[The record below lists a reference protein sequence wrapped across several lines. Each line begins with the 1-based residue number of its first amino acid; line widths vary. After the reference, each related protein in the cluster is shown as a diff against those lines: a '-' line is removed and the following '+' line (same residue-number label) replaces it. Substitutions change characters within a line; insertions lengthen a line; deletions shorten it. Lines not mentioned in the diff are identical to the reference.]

1 MSASFFDAQ
10 SVSPAQA
17 RSSAAS
23 GKLRT
28 SVLRALLVAG
38 CAIAVAISLA
48 IGNPAELLAADPE
61 LSLLLRGMALIKA
74 ILVAGGLSALW
85 WRFRWPV
92 STKLALGYVAGAW
105 LVTGA
110 TMMIWQLTAIAAA
123 AVAFHVGEVTLLV
136 LAWRDYR
143 DDASPPT

>member
-1 MSASFFDAQ
+1 
-10 SVSPAQA
+10 
-17 RSSAAS
+17 
-23 GKLRT
+23 
-28 SVLRALLVAG
+28 VAG
-38 CAIAVAISLA
+38 CAIAAAISLA

-61 LSLLLRGMALIKA
+61 LSLLLRGMAVIKA
-74 ILVAGGLSALW
+74 ILVAAGLSALW

-92 STKLALGYVAGAW
+92 SIRLAAGYLAGAW

-110 TMMIWQLTAIAAA
+110 TIMIWQLTTIAAA
-123 AVAFHVGEVTLLV
+123 AVVFHVGEVTLLV